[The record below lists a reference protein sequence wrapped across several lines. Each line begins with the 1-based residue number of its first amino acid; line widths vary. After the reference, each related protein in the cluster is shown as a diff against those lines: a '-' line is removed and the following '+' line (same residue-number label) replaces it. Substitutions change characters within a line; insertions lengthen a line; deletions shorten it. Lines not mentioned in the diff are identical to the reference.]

1 MSIPYFDQ
9 LEKENTIKL
18 RTMIDSLP
26 YFCKDFFRGIESR
39 TTSKTRISYAYDL
52 NVFFDFL
59 KKNNPKFR
67 NLKNISLTD
76 LENLKVL
83 DIEEYMEY
91 LKYYTTTNE
100 IERVNNN
107 TGIKRKISSLK
118 SLFNYLYKNQMINY
132 NPVSL
137 ITLPK
142 LYKKEIVRL
151 EADEVANLIDIVS
164 NNKITNSSDK
174 NIKRDLAI
182 ITLMLGTGIR
192 VSECVGIN
200 ISDIDFETAAIKIK
214 RKGGK
219 EAIIYFSDEVEKYL
233 SDYLTERKKISLSN
247 DEDALFLSTQKKRIN
262 VRTIEKL
269 VKKYSS
275 YVTPLK
281 KISPHKLRSTFGTN
295 LYKETD
301 DIYLVAEVL
310 GHNDVNTT
318 KKHYAAIE
326 DERKRKARNKVK
338 LKEN

>member
-1 MSIPYFDQ
+1 MDNSYFDK

-18 RTMIDSLP
+18 RAMINSLP
-26 YFCKDFFRGIESR
+26 YFCKDFFRGIEPR

-52 NVFFDFL
+52 SVFFEFL
-59 KKNNPKFR
+59 KKNNPKF
-67 NLKNISLTD
+67 KNNSFKLSD

-91 LKYYTTTNE
+91 LKYYTTNDSK
-100 IERVNNN
+100 ERINNN
-107 TGIKRKISSLK
+107 IGIKRKISSLK
-118 SLFNYLYKNQMINY
+118 SFFNYFYKNEMIDK

-137 ITLPK
+137 VTLPK
-142 LYKKEIVRL
+142 LSTKEIVRL
-151 EADEVANLIDIVS
+151 EADEVANLIDTVS
-164 NNKITNSSDK
+164 DNKLTHSLNK

-200 ISDIDFETAAIKIK
+200 LSDIDLDTTAIKIK

-219 EAIIYFSDEVEKYL
+219 EAIIYFSDEVLKYL
-233 SDYLTERKKISLSN
+233 NDYIVERKGIKSPI
-247 DEDALFLSTQKKRIN
+247 DENALFLSTQKKRIN
-262 VRTIEKL
+262 VRTVEKL
-269 VKKYSS
+269 VKKYSN
-275 YVTPLK
+275 YITPLK

-326 DERKRKARNKVK
+326 DGRKRKARNKVK

>member
-9 LEKENTIKL
+9 LEKENTVKL
-18 RTMIDSLP
+18 RVMIDSLP
-26 YFCKDFFRGIESR
+26 YFCKDFFRGIEPR

-76 LENLKVL
+76 LEKLKVL

-91 LKYYTTTNE
+91 LKYYTTNNV
-100 IERVNNN
+100 ERVNNN

-118 SLFNYLYKNQMINY
+118 SFFNYFYKNQMINS

-137 ITLPK
+137 VSLPK
-142 LYKKEIVRL
+142 LYNKEITRL
-151 EADEVANLIDIVS
+151 ESDEVVKLIDIVS
-164 NNKITNSSDK
+164 DIKITHSSNK

-182 ITLMLGTGIR
+182 ITLLLGTGIR

-247 DEDALFLSTQKKRIN
+247 DENALFLSTQKKRIN

-295 LYKETD
+295 LYIETD
-301 DIYLVAEVL
+301 DIDLVAEVL